1 MLHDGLTVGRHHA
14 GVLLD
19 SEHFNGLLSRVHARF
34 HLAPGQLPMVENLGL
49 NRTRVGTDDLDKGE
63 RAPLEA
69 GDEVVF
75 GVGLPDGRPLHT
87 CAWRDEFRY
96 RAVVSK

>member
-1 MLHDGLTVGRHHA
+1 MSLSASVLALLPHVGLVELLEA
-14 GVLLD
+14 G
-19 SEHFNGLLSRVHARF
+19 
-34 HLAPGQLPMVENLGL
+34 LAGGALGGQV
-49 NRTRVGTDDLDKGE
+49 VGTDDLDKGE

-75 GVGLPDGRPLHT
+75 GVGIPNGRPLHT

-96 RAVVSK
+96 VVREKFV